1 MPFCEKCGTMNPDE
15 ASKCSSCGNTFSKG
29 RKTGNVL
36 IIILGIIM
44 VVATI
49 LVLFFLG

>member
-15 ASKCSSCGNTFSKG
+15 ASKCSSCGNVFTKG
-29 RKTGNVL
+29 RKMGNIL
-36 IIILGIIM
+36 ILVIGVIM
-44 VVATI
+44 VVSTI